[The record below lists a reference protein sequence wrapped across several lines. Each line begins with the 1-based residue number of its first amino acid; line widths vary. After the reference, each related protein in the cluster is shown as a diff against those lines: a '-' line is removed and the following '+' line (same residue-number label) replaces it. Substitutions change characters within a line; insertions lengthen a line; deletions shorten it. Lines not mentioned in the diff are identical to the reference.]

1 MDSGMGG
8 VEAFE
13 TSQISLLS
21 WMSETCPMFKE
32 QKQIQK
38 LSSTLSPYWNAP

>member
-1 MDSGMGG
+1 MDSGVGG

-21 WMSETCPMFKE
+21 WMSESCPMFKE
-32 QKQIQK
+32 QKQLQK
-38 LSSTLSPYWNAP
+38 LPSSLSPY